1 MTAQQS
7 PSGKVTVVGSI
18 NIDQVVRVE
27 RHPLPGETLLG
38 SSITLLPGGKGANQ
52 ALAAAQL
59 GASVS
64 LIGAVGT
71 DAAAALATELLEAA
85 GVDLGAVRTVDGD
98 TGLALICVAD
108 DGENTIVVIPGA
120 NSGMDASAV
129 RAAAAQIAE
138 ADVVVLQGEIPAGGI
153 EAAARLATGRV
164 VLNLAPVVAV
174 DAAVIRSANP
184 LVVNEHEGAL
194 VLSQLDPEAGAPAG
208 DEALVGALRAQG
220 IASVVLTRGAQG
232 AICSDDA
239 GTFLVPAPRVN
250 AVDSSGAG
258 DAFVGA
264 LSARLADGDTLL
276 NASGFAARVGAFAV
290 QGRGTQPSYPKLTD
304 VLPEPA
310 Q

>member
-1 MTAQQS
+1 MTAQQQS
-7 PSGKVTVVGSI
+7 AGKVTVVGSI
-18 NIDQVVRVE
+18 NIDQAVRVE

-38 SSITLLPGGKGANQ
+38 SSISLLPGGKGANQ
-52 ALAAAQL
+52 ALAAARL

-64 LIGAVGT
+64 LIGAVGN
-71 DAAAALATELLEAA
+71 DAPAALATELLEAA
-85 GVDLGAVRTVDGD
+85 GVGLGAVRTVDGP

-120 NSGMDASAV
+120 NASMDAQV
-129 RAAAAQIAE
+129 VQAAAAQIAE
-138 ADVVVLQGEIPAGGI
+138 AAVVVLQGEIPAGGI
-153 EAAARLATGRV
+153 AAAARLATGRV
-164 VLNLAPVVAV
+164 LLNLAPVVAV

-194 VLSQLDPEAGAPAG
+194 VLSQLVPGAVAPAD
-208 DEALVGALRAQG
+208 DEELVAALRSQG

-239 GTFLVPAPRVN
+239 GTFLVPAPQIN

-264 LSARLADGDTLL
+264 LSARLAAGESLL
-276 NASGFAARVGAFAV
+276 DSSAFAARVGAFAV
-290 QGRGTQPSYPKLTD
+290 QGHGTQTSYPRSSDALPD
-304 VLPEPA
+304 VAL
-310 Q
+310 